1 MNFEQLSN
9 DVLVWANEKGIL
21 KPENHL
27 KQMGKM
33 VSEVGELC
41 DEIIKD
47 NYLEQEKELGDVLV
61 TVIILAEQL
70 GLSPIN
76 CLDIAYNKIKN
87 RTGTNVNGTFIKD
100 TVNR

>member
-1 MNFEQLSN
+1 MNFEQLRN
-9 DVLVWANEKGIL
+9 DVLVWAKEKGIL

-47 NYLEQEKELGDVLV
+47 NRENQANELGDVFV
-61 TVIILAEQL
+61 TLIILAEQL
-70 GLSPIN
+70 ELNPIG
-76 CLDIAYNKIKN
+76 CLNAAYIKIKD
-87 RTGTNVNGTFIKD
+87 RKGQNVNGTFIKE
-100 TVNR
+100 

>member
-33 VSEVGELC
+33 ISEVGELC
-41 DEIIKD
+41 DEIIKE
-47 NYLEQEKELGDVLV
+47 NKHEQKQEFGDVFV
-61 TVIILAEQL
+61 TLIILANQL
-70 GLSPIN
+70 EIDPIYSLYSA
-76 CLDIAYNKIKN
+76 LDKIKN

>member
-1 MNFEQLSN
+1 MNFEQLRN
-9 DVLVWANEKGIL
+9 DVLVWAKEKGIL

-47 NYLEQEKELGDVLV
+47 NRENQANELGDVLV

-70 GLSPIN
+70 DLNLIN
-76 CLDIAYNKIKN
+76 CLEIAYNKIKD
-87 RTGTNVNGTFIKD
+87 RKGTTKNGTFIKE
-100 TVNR
+100 

>member
-41 DEIIKD
+41 DAIIKED
-47 NYLEQEKELGDVLV
+47 KTEQLKELGDVLV
-61 TVIILAEQL
+61 TVIIIAEQL
-70 GLSPIN
+70 GLDPIL
-76 CLDIAYNKIKN
+76 CLEDAYNKISK
-87 RTGTNVNGTFIKD
+87 RT
-100 TVNR
+100 

>member
-41 DEIIKD
+41 DAIIKENKTD
-47 NYLEQEKELGDVLV
+47 QIDAIGDVLV
-61 TVIILAEQL
+61 TVIILSEQL
-70 GLSPIN
+70 GYNPVM
-76 CLDIAYNKIKN
+76 CLETAYNVIKD
-87 RTGTNVNGTFIKD
+87 RKGTNVNGTFIKE
-100 TVNR
+100 